1 MDQGLGP
8 CIWVRLNPDLN
19 WCEILRFVKF
29 GQRFLFPWA
38 LLLQLLLWKCS
49 DVIIINHVMLIS
61 QSNPCSQ
68 TLSHLRLDCQWA
80 RITMQKGMDNTVW
93 SKRKWMTHKLFFVV
107 VVFFQPESIRQCTVK
122 FGQKCWNAKQ
132 WWGQRKQ
139 TEKSWSKL
147 TIPKVVRCHFR
158 INTRFHSFFIDIPSD
173 LFYCISFGVVID
185 FKVQC

>member
-49 DVIIINHVMLIS
+49 NVIIINHVMLIS

-107 VVFFQPESIRQCTVK
+107 VVFFSNQKVLDNARSNLVKSVEMLNSGEVKENRQRSLDP
-122 FGQKCWNAKQ
+122 N
-132 WWGQRKQ
+132 
-139 TEKSWSKL
+139 
-147 TIPKVVRCHFR
+147 
-158 INTRFHSFFIDIPSD
+158 
-173 LFYCISFGVVID
+173 
-185 FKVQC
+185 

>member
-80 RITMQKGMDNTVW
+80 RITMQKGWTTRCGQKENGW
-93 SKRKWMTHKLFFVV
+93 RINFFFVV
-107 VVFFQPESIRQCTVK
+107 VVVFSNQKVLDNARSNLVKCVEMLNSGEVKENRQRSLDP
-122 FGQKCWNAKQ
+122 N
-132 WWGQRKQ
+132 
-139 TEKSWSKL
+139 
-147 TIPKVVRCHFR
+147 
-158 INTRFHSFFIDIPSD
+158 
-173 LFYCISFGVVID
+173 
-185 FKVQC
+185 